1 MSRRSLAL
9 IPIVLCLLS
18 SISLS
23 ARAAEIIFEAE
34 SDEFDD
40 AVAEYQEIWAED
52 GSRIVE
58 TLERITCL
66 SFESKPIPAII
77 YEGASSSGYREI
89 PMRLRASYP
98 SNTKRG
104 TLVHELSHRLIA
116 DLVDKDVETHS
127 VIFLFLY
134 DAWVELWGRE
144 FAESQVAVESQRRG
158 IFDYE
163 AAWKS
168 VLSLT
173 AEERS
178 NRWQEFL
185 RKGRYS
191 RKKT

>member
-1 MSRRSLAL
+1 MARRDFAL
-9 IPIVLCLLS
+9 VPIVLCLLS
-18 SISLS
+18 SIPLP
-23 ARAAEIIFEAE
+23 ARAAEIAFEAE
-34 SDEFDD
+34 SDEFES

-52 GSRIVE
+52 GSKIVK

-66 SFESKPIPAII
+66 SFGTEPILAMV
-77 YEGASSSGYREI
+77 YEGASSSGYREV

-104 TLVHELSHRLIA
+104 TLVHELSHRLIS
-116 DLVDKDVETHS
+116 DVVEKDVETHS
-127 VIFLFLY
+127 FIFLFLY

-144 FAESQVAVESQRRG
+144 FADSQVAVESQRRG

-173 AEERS
+173 PEERS
-178 NRWQEFL
+178 SQWRDLL
-185 RKGRYS
+185 RK
-191 RKKT
+191 TQQ